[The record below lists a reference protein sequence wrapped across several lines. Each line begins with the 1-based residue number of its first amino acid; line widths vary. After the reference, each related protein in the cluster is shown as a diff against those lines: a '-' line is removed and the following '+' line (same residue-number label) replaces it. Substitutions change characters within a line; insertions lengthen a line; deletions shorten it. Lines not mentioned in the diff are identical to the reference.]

1 MKVSMKK
8 GDLAWLPSATSL
20 IQFAEED
27 NPDSGVKQFCNPKVP
42 THVLVLGEVA
52 GIYYKVGYRGG
63 VWHVPKH
70 YLYELQ
76 GESQHVG

>member
-1 MKVSMKK
+1 
-8 GDLAWLPSATSL
+8 
-20 IQFAEED
+20 
-27 NPDSGVKQFCNPKVP
+27 
-42 THVLVLGEVA
+42 LVLGEVA

-76 GESQHVG
+76 GDTQHAS